1 MISEVIITGSVGT
14 GKSTF
19 AIILF
24 IRKLYE
30 LSCYENIRALFN
42 LMSSSQIVFIYFSLS
57 KMQAELTGFGQI
69 RSMIDS
75 IPYFN
80 DVFQRNDSL
89 SSILVWPQEAL
100 LLTHGSDV
108 NHAIGMNLIGAIL
121 DEANFFQGESVAHNQ
136 ASVVQVQSKIAKLYT
151 SIVNRT
157 RSRFM
162 KEGVNHS
169 LSILVSSPTHS
180 SSFTE
185 ERKTKGATDPH
196 TMIVDAKL
204 WDVKP

>member
-1 MISEVIITGSVGT
+1 MTEAKLVRPIVPIEQWVNSTYYLGPDVDRIYPFWKRKIVEVFNNPMISEVIITGSVGT

-57 KMQAELTGFGQI
+57 KMQAELIGFGQI

-89 SSILVWPQEAL
+89 SSILVWPQAL

-136 ASVVQVQSKIAKLYT
+136 ASVVQVQSKIAKLY
-151 SIVNRT
+151 INC
-157 RSRFM
+157 
-162 KEGVNHS
+162 E
-169 LSILVSSPTHS
+169 
-180 SSFTE
+180 
-185 ERKTKGATDPH
+185 
-196 TMIVDAKL
+196 
-204 WDVKP
+204 